1 MMCPFVML
9 NKLSESAGDLFS
21 QRGAIT
27 ALATGTATVTV
38 TGANGVSATYTVKV
52 IEPVESISFTDK
64 FYVTFIGDTN
74 TDWQPTV
81 LPADASEYTLTWS
94 SSNPEVAYV
103 DGEGKLIRE
112 ALGSATLRAQ
122 IEGTDLYAELNVTV
136 ADPEE
141 ISNAKV
147 VQMYYDNYV
156 YAVTDDNELWVWGG
170 GEYRLPVK
178 AAEGVK
184 DVIGNSNTIYL
195 LTTDGT
201 VKFGCI
207 SSGIFEEHSSS
218 EVADLTSI
226 VALEKHDSSMYALRA
241 DGTVWAWGYNAYGQL
256 GDGTTVYRSVPV
268 QMGVANVKKVVA
280 FNDSV
285 LLLTNDGKAYCY
297 GTDNRYTEAEL
308 IAENAVDIRGAY
320 WNAVAQL
327 NDGRQLRLYYGGDVS
342 EISYCA
348 DWKHY
353 DTSNSVRIKGETVYW
368 NGETTVC
375 PGIEEILYV
384 YNYSAGS
391 DLFYYRTTDGKLYG
405 VGRNSSFELAD
416 LTATARTTP
425 TRIFLGLGSSNE
437 APVVEGVNLTDGKLT
452 DDMLTLDFNKALLA
466 GNQYGYITLKSSD
479 GLLSMRKDIFLDKL
493 SIAPLT
499 GWKHGETYTLTLPEN
514 ALLDMHGN
522 NIPEI
527 VYTFTYTNTD
537 SIALE
542 GASIANG
549 AVLTDT
555 ALELSVDYTVANRGE
570 KFDYIV
576 ITKDGVAVEGITV
589 ALADNKLTLTGTLDY
604 GDYVLTIPTGAL
616 CDNVGGSNEEC
627 VISFSVVRT
636 LSLISSSVEDGEMRA
651 DEREN
656 ITLTFDGALEGGSFG
671 AITLIAADGTPVTA
685 TVTLT
690 DGVLTIAH
698 DGLAQGTAYVLTI
711 PAGALVD
718 ATGTANEAITVGFTT
733 YAPVAIEHTSLTAGN
748 QNVALM
754 PQFSFIYN
762 GEFTLDASKFA
773 LVDANGN
780 AITLSATLVGDRLTL
795 TPESALSADV
805 AYTLTLSEGLMTDE
819 RGAIS
824 AAVSYTF
831 TTIKQTERFYWIE
844 EDVEELIDKWIK
856 EGYNTPGFTGN
867 AILNNFQDTNVEHW
881 LRIAAGDYRASDYYM
896 KSIGLAGNWWGT
908 TNEELIGL
916 QILDFD
922 DFQSLADINFKNY
935 LTTAPEN
942 TFPFVTA
949 AYLLNSDGERVDRV
963 SNETVTFV
971 VEFNRDMDTTVPLRV
986 RFGSSMPYAEYEIT
1000 GEYVSAR
1007 RWEGTYTLKTTIEN
1021 GRQYISIENGRAAD
1035 DHYLQLFETDS
1046 CRFGFEIDTTGAQ
1059 AMMMQ
1064 ANATATGIS
1073 LSWMQDDFD
1082 TLAGYNVYRSTKED
1096 GLYVRLNDFIIPADV
1111 TTFFDATVEPG
1122 VRYYYNFTV
1131 VKTDFSESTPSGKI
1145 NLMSMDTMA
1154 PGIYHSPVRN
1164 AFTSSN
1170 LIIGATVTDNLMLRE
1185 VKLFYRTKGTDEWS
1199 STNMTNHNDR
1209 WSAVIAADLLS
1220 TDGLEYYIRAY
1231 DGLNY
1236 TYSGSE
1242 ITPYSVTVQLAI
1254 DSSAKGDV
1262 NGDGVITNI
1271 DALMLLQAANDK
1283 LNLTAEQFLR
1293 ADLDDNGELSAAE
1306 ALRILKYAN
1315 GSITTL
1321 MG

>member
-1 MMCPFVML
+1 
-9 NKLSESAGDLFS
+9 
-21 QRGAIT
+21 
-27 ALATGTATVTV
+27 
-38 TGANGVSATYTVKV
+38 
-52 IEPVESISFTDK
+52 
-64 FYVTFIGDTN
+64 
-74 TDWQPTV
+74 
-81 LPADASEYTLTWS
+81 
-94 SSNPEVAYV
+94 
-103 DGEGKLIRE
+103 
-112 ALGSATLRAQ
+112 
-122 IEGTDLYAELNVTV
+122 
-136 ADPEE
+136 
-141 ISNAKV
+141 
-147 VQMYYDNYV
+147 
-156 YAVTDDNELWVWGG
+156 
-170 GEYRLPVK
+170 
-178 AAEGVK
+178 
-184 DVIGNSNTIYL
+184 
-195 LTTDGT
+195 
-201 VKFGCI
+201 
-207 SSGIFEEHSSS
+207 
-218 EVADLTSI
+218 
-226 VALEKHDSSMYALRA
+226 
-241 DGTVWAWGYNAYGQL
+241 
-256 GDGTTVYRSVPV
+256 
-268 QMGVANVKKVVA
+268 
-280 FNDSV
+280 
-285 LLLTNDGKAYCY
+285 
-297 GTDNRYTEAEL
+297 
-308 IAENAVDIRGAY
+308 
-320 WNAVAQL
+320 
-327 NDGRQLRLYYGGDVS
+327 
-342 EISYCA
+342 
-348 DWKHY
+348 
-353 DTSNSVRIKGETVYW
+353 
-368 NGETTVC
+368 
-375 PGIEEILYV
+375 
-384 YNYSAGS
+384 
-391 DLFYYRTTDGKLYG
+391 
-405 VGRNSSFELAD
+405 
-416 LTATARTTP
+416 
-425 TRIFLGLGSSNE
+425 
-437 APVVEGVNLTDGKLT
+437 
-452 DDMLTLDFNKALLA
+452 
-466 GNQYGYITLKSSD
+466 
-479 GLLSMRKDIFLDKL
+479 
-493 SIAPLT
+493 
-499 GWKHGETYTLTLPEN
+499 
-514 ALLDMHGN
+514 
-522 NIPEI
+522 
-527 VYTFTYTNTD
+527 
-537 SIALE
+537 
-542 GASIANG
+542 
-549 AVLTDT
+549 
-555 ALELSVDYTVANRGE
+555 
-570 KFDYIV
+570 
-576 ITKDGVAVEGITV
+576 
-589 ALADNKLTLTGTLDY
+589 
-604 GDYVLTIPTGAL
+604 
-616 CDNVGGSNEEC
+616 
-627 VISFSVVRT
+627 
-636 LSLISSSVEDGEMRA
+636 
-651 DEREN
+651 
-656 ITLTFDGALEGGSFG
+656 
-671 AITLIAADGTPVTA
+671 
-685 TVTLT
+685 
-690 DGVLTIAH
+690 
-698 DGLAQGTAYVLTI
+698 
-711 PAGALVD
+711 
-718 ATGTANEAITVGFTT
+718 
-733 YAPVAIEHTSLTAGN
+733 
-748 QNVALM
+748 
-754 PQFSFIYN
+754 
-762 GEFTLDASKFA
+762 
-773 LVDANGN
+773 
-780 AITLSATLVGDRLTL
+780 
-795 TPESALSADV
+795 
-805 AYTLTLSEGLMTDE
+805 
-819 RGAIS
+819 
-824 AAVSYTF
+824 
-831 TTIKQTERFYWIE
+831 
-844 EDVEELIDKWIK
+844 
-856 EGYNTPGFTGN
+856 
-867 AILNNFQDTNVEHW
+867 
-881 LRIAAGDYRASDYYM
+881 M

-1220 TDGLEYYIRAY
+1220 TDGLEYYIRVY